1 MFGFRI
7 GSKAGGGVDLK
18 AFNFNEIS
26 NTQDVIENWIKNAE
40 NYIDNVGQNAK
51 GIMEQHGI
59 RGEAQQDA
67 IVAWIERAMDEVR
80 QITAE
85 LRKFSTDLTAIEQ
98 SYQSQSGAVGGNLS
112 GLNVEETTLRTG
124 FND

>member
-1 MFGFRI
+1 MPFWNRGTNY
-7 GSKAGGGVDLK
+7 DLK

-26 NTQDVIENWIKNAE
+26 ATQDVIENWIKNAE
-40 NYIDNVGQNAK
+40 NYIDGVGENAK

-67 IVAWIERAMDEVR
+67 IVAWINRAMGEVR
-80 QITAE
+80 EITME
-85 LRKFSTDLTAIEQ
+85 LRKFSTDLTAVEA
-98 SYQSQSGAVGGNLS
+98 SYQQQSGAVGGNLS

-124 FND
+124 FQD